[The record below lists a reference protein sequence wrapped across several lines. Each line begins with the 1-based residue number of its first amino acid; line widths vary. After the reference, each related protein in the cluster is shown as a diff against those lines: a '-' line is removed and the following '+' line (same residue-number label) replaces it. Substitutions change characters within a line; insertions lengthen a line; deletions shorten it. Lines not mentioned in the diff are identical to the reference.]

1 MSIKALWQILAIIT
15 ALILMVIFPIMN
27 AFERE
32 DDMVRLQM
40 LDEVDYFVSK
50 IKQTGSISQRDY
62 ERFSSSLNN
71 LGYPFDIRIEHY
83 KQIYVPVY
91 ENPSDF
97 STFNGEIMRTE
108 ELYTDSEIKEILYP
122 LDNAEMGK
130 SYDMSKGDYI
140 SVAVK
145 STVKSKHQKLKTM
158 VFGVDGEQFF
168 YTKLGGLIQNE
179 AY

>member
-15 ALILMVIFPIMN
+15 ALILMVVFPIMN

-32 DDMVRLQM
+32 DDLVRIQM

-50 IKQTGSISQRDY
+50 IKQTGSISKRDY
-62 ERFSSSLNN
+62 ELFSSSLNN
-71 LGYPFDIRIEHY
+71 LGYPFDIQIEHY

-91 ENPSDF
+91 ENPNDF
-97 STFNGEIMRTE
+97 SSFNGEIMRTE
-108 ELYTDSEIKEILYP
+108 ELFTDNEIKEVLYP
-122 LDNAEMGK
+122 LDSSVEGK

-140 SVAVK
+140 SVSVK
-145 STVKSKHQKLKTM
+145 SKVRSKHQKLRNMIFTL
-158 VFGVDGEQFF
+158 DNEQFF
-168 YTKLGGLIQNE
+168 HAKLGGLIQNE